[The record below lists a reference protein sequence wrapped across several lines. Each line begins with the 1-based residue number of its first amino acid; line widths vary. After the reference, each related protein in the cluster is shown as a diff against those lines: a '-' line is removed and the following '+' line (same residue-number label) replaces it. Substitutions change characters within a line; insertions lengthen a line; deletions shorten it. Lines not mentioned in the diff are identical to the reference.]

1 MKGGKFRIRIGDG
14 SRVLLR
20 IVFGVTPERAWVSI
34 DDERVTVRFG
44 RWEFQV
50 ATSNITH
57 WRIEGPWHWITAIG
71 VRRSLRHGDVS
82 FAGSPRGGVRLD
94 LAEPVRWTI
103 FDVPAVY
110 VGVDDL
116 EGFAAALS
124 ELGIEGE
131 DRRAR

>member
-1 MKGGKFRIRIGDG
+1 
-14 SRVLLR
+14 
-20 IVFGVTPERAWVSI
+20 
-34 DDERVTVRFG
+34 
-44 RWEFQV
+44 
-50 ATSNITH
+50 
-57 WRIEGPWHWITAIG
+57 
-71 VRRSLRHGDVS
+71 
-82 FAGSPRGGVRLD
+82 VRLD

-124 ELGIEGE
+124 ELGIDGE